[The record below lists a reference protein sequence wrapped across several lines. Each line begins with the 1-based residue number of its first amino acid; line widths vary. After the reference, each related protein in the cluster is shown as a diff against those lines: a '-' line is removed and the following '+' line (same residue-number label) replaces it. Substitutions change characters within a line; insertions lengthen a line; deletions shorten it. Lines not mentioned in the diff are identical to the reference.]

1 VVVFLM
7 WMFLTAYVILLG
19 AELDAE
25 MERQTRADTTAGPKE
40 PMGQRGA
47 HAADTLGKSTDQ
59 T

>member
-7 WMFLTAYVILLG
+7 WMYLTSYVILLG

-25 MERQTRADTTAGPKE
+25 MERQTKKDTTAGPEK

-47 HAADTLGKSTDQ
+47 YAADTLGDAKGKK
-59 T
+59 